1 MNNINFLKTTVSL
14 LGSKDPQLIK
24 DGISNEDLETI
35 QDKLQVIIEANA
47 FIAWVREAIKAKDDE
62 ITAVKSMSVESYYSD
77 VLQLGVMDSELMYP
91 KEIKDSDIL
100 ANWNIKERNEYFGK
114 YVAEKPIN
122 IDAVANKVKELEK
135 EYNLYLANLKV
146 LGDAV
151 DVEKKADEAEKLTA
165 QVSTMTGEQLA
176 VLKAAIKATEI
187 QQQN

>member
-1 MNNINFLKTTVSL
+1 MITIKTINGKEVEFENVAAVFDTTR
-14 LGSKDPQLIK
+14 KK
-24 DGISNEDLETI
+24 
-35 QDKLQVIIEANA
+35 
-47 FIAWVREAIKAKDDE
+47 
-62 ITAVKSMSVESYYSD
+62 
-77 VLQLGVMDSELMYP
+77 
-91 KEIKDSDIL
+91 
-100 ANWNIKERNEYFGK
+100 RNEYFGK

-176 VLKAAIKATEI
+176 VLKAAIDAKMN

>member
-1 MNNINFLKTTVSL
+1 MKIKNINGKELEFENVAAVFNTTR
-14 LGSKDPQLIK
+14 KD
-24 DGISNEDLETI
+24 
-35 QDKLQVIIEANA
+35 
-47 FIAWVREAIKAKDDE
+47 
-62 ITAVKSMSVESYYSD
+62 
-77 VLQLGVMDSELMYP
+77 
-91 KEIKDSDIL
+91 
-100 ANWNIKERNEYFGK
+100 RNEYFGK

-165 QVSTMTGEQLA
+165 QVSTMTDEQLA
-176 VLKAAIKATEI
+176 VLKAAIEAKEN